1 MVILS
6 LGHVARGELK
16 LNVSVATV
24 RFVRS
29 LIGCLF
35 LRLHCKAL
43 LQRWP
48 LLPYVK
54 MRCVLPMLPKT
65 KPIPPQTEPELKD
78 RELSLDMGLKRI
90 KRPREARPRPAELKH
105 EGPVD
110 LYDV

>member
-1 MVILS
+1 MTQPCAGAGVRAGAAEVGAGTGMVILS
-6 LGHVARGELK
+6 LGHVAHGELK

-48 LLPYVK
+48 
-54 MRCVLPMLPKT
+54 
-65 KPIPPQTEPELKD
+65 QLKD
-78 RELSLDMGLKRI
+78 C
-90 KRPREARPRPAELKH
+90 
-105 EGPVD
+105 V
-110 LYDV
+110 